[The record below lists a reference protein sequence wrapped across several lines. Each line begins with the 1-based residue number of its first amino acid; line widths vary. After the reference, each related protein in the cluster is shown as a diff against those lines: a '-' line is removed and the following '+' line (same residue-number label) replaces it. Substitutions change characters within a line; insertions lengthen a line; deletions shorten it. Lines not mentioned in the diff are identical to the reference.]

1 MKILFQGDSITDAGR
16 DRTDAHELGSG
27 YPKYAAE
34 QIRRDFPDV
43 DFEFIN
49 LGIRG
54 NRVED
59 LVERLQTDFVDVGAD
74 IVSIM
79 IGINDVLHD
88 VWHRAEGKNQNDIFE
103 EQYRTVLEAVK
114 KTGAKI
120 MIIEPYLVP
129 GTEKDF
135 IREDLDGKIDVIRS
149 LAREYADVY
158 MPLDG
163 LFASA
168 FIGDDPLSFSA
179 DGVHPIEKG
188 CRFIGENYAKYI
200 KRLIVN
206 S

>member
-16 DRTDAHELGSG
+16 GRPDAHELGSG

-34 QIRRDFPDV
+34 RIRRDFPDV

-49 LGIRG
+49 LGISG
-54 NRVED
+54 NRVEN

-79 IGINDVLHD
+79 IGINDV
-88 VWHRAEGKNQNDIFE
+88 WHRSEGRKWLPNDIFE

-135 IREDLDGKIDVIRS
+135 FREDLDGKIDVIRS

-200 KRLIVN
+200 ERLIVN